1 MEFTAK
7 SIAEFLQ
14 GSVEGN
20 PDVKVSTV
28 AKIEEGKPGA
38 LSFLSNPKYSKYLYT
53 TQSSVVLIN
62 KDFIL
67 EGTTASTLIRVPNA
81 YEAFAKLLNLVTS
94 LQKRKSGVHP
104 QTSIE
109 STAKLG
115 KDNYIGAF
123 ACIGENVVL
132 GDNVQIY
139 PHVIVGDNVTIGD
152 GVILYAGVKVYNDCV
167 IGKNCIVHAGA
178 VIGSDGF
185 GFAPQTDGSYQKIP
199 QIGNVIL
206 EDNVEVGANTTIDR
220 ATMGSTII
228 RKGVKLDNL
237 IQIAHNVEV
246 GKNTVIAAQSGIAG
260 STKVGKN
267 CMFGGQVGVS
277 GHITVADGVK
287 LSAQTG
293 VPNSIKDENEIM
305 IGTPAMSSKKFGR
318 SFVVFKKLPDL
329 QRDVENL
336 KRLIDNEPLN
346 SEKKL

>member
-14 GSVEGN
+14 GTIEGN

-28 AKIEEGKPGA
+28 AKIEEGTPGA

-62 KDFIL
+62 NDFTL
-67 EGTTASTLIRVPNA
+67 EGSTSTTLIRVPNA
-81 YEAFAKLLNLVTS
+81 YEAFAKLLNLVS
-94 LQKRKSGVHP
+94 SMQKRKSGIHP
-104 QTSIE
+104 QTSIDK
-109 STAKLG
+109 SAKLG
-115 KDNYIGAF
+115 NDVYVGAF
-123 ACIGENVVL
+123 ACIGENVVV
-132 GDNVQIY
+132 GNNVQIY
-139 PHVIVGDNVTIGD
+139 PHVIIGDNVTVGED
-152 GVILYAGVKVYNDCV
+152 VILYSGVKVYSDCV
-167 IGKNCIVHAGA
+167 IGKSCIVHAGA

-185 GFAPQTDGSYQKIP
+185 GFAPQADGSYQKIP

-246 GKNTVIAAQSGIAG
+246 GENTVIAAQSGIAG

-267 CMFGGQVGVS
+267 CMIGGQVGIS
-277 GHITVADGVK
+277 GHITIADGVK

-293 VPNSIKDENEIM
+293 VPNSIKEPNEIM
-305 IGTPAMSSKKFGR
+305 IGSPAMSSKKFGR

-329 QRDVENL
+329 QRDVDNI
-336 KRLIDNEPLN
+336 KRLIDDESLN